1 MFFRGLTLSAHVF
14 EKECKPLS
22 NGIKAIVAKVMKFN
36 VSFIQF
42 VFKGLDCLFDSSC
55 NILSTIYSET

>member
-22 NGIKAIVAKVMKFN
+22 NGIRAIVAKVMKFN
-36 VSFIQF
+36 VSFNN
-42 VFKGLDCLFDSSC
+42 LCLKV
-55 NILSTIYSET
+55 STVYSTPLVIY